1 MSMID
6 RLKSPQAAIG
16 LFVAGL
22 LLFAVIGI
30 ARELGGATVAA
41 TAQNNVGRAV
51 QRVEVVNIQPATIP
65 ALGTVQTDQH
75 GEKWV
80 YLGRA
85 WVACQHIDPATY
97 CAWLASRLQLAT
109 REMMVESLDQFD
121 RQIEASP
128 TVPKPER

>member
-85 WVACQHIDPATY
+85 WVACQHIDPATMTY
-97 CAWLASRLQLAT
+97 NSINTDPAITDWHRLPTGDKQKV
-109 REMMVESLDQFD
+109 VEVC
-121 RQIEASP
+121 R
-128 TVPKPER
+128 